1 MSKTPRLIC
10 ALLAALVLT
19 SCGGQTITP
28 ETTTASDTTA
38 EETTAA
44 PEYVKP
50 DKTFGG
56 KTVNILLWE
65 RNQFA
70 VTEETGDVVNDATY
84 RRNSKVEELFDIKI
98 TTDVRNGYVGE
109 YGTWMSTLNSS
120 ILAGDDAYQL
130 AGGYGYRLT
139 SDALNGNFMNV
150 KDNPYIDFSKPWWPA
165 NLLEAADIGGHM
177 TAVMGNIDPLY
188 YDVTYAIF
196 FNKKLAEENQL
207 GDLYALVKDG
217 KWTLDRLI
225 EYSTAGHR
233 DLNGDSKIDDE
244 DLYGYITDWNMC
256 IDAFIQACEIKTTEV
271 GADGMP
277 RVTGLSERY
286 IDVQDKL
293 KTFIKGSG
301 AVRFNTDSDDDVK
314 LFAGGHGLFY
324 STRFQKIP
332 TLRAMDEDFG
342 ILPYPKW
349 DEAQED
355 YVTYNNIGNATTF
368 VVPITADETLTGCV
382 LEALAYYGYK
392 DIQPE
397 YYERALKGKGTR
409 DSESEEMLDIIFD
422 NIKYEFTQVYSFS
435 FGDQKAPVMCM
446 RMSLKEDKDLA
457 SLWASSEGLFKET
470 MDKLIDT
477 LK

>member
-1 MSKTPRLIC
+1 
-10 ALLAALVLT
+10 
-19 SCGGQTITP
+19 
-28 ETTTASDTTA
+28 
-38 EETTAA
+38 
-44 PEYVKP
+44 
-50 DKTFGG
+50 
-56 KTVNILLWE
+56 
-65 RNQFA
+65 
-70 VTEETGDVVNDATY
+70 
-84 RRNSKVEELFDIKI
+84 
-98 TTDVRNGYVGE
+98 
-109 YGTWMSTLNSS
+109 
-120 ILAGDDAYQL
+120 
-130 AGGYGYRLT
+130 
-139 SDALNGNFMNV
+139 
-150 KDNPYIDFSKPWWPA
+150 
-165 NLLEAADIGGHM
+165 M

-196 FNKKLAEENQL
+196 FNKQLAEENQL

-217 KWTLDRLI
+217 KWTLDKLI

-233 DLNGDSKIDDE
+233 DLNGDSKLDDE

-271 GADGMP
+271 GTDGMP
-277 RVTGLSERY
+277 KVTGLSERY

-470 MDKLIDT
+470 MDKLVDT